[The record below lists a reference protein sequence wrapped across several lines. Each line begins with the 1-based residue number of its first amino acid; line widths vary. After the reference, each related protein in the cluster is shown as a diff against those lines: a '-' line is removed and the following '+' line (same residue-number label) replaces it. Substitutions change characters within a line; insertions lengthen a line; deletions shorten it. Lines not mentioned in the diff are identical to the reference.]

1 MLHKTSTRTTDWQW
15 SREIPFRQDALRTES
30 WHCRW
35 PDGTSRAYQVET
47 RVGKPFDVVGLKG
60 GDLDETRAYA
70 AFLARS
76 AKRLYA
82 AGVTQETVRA
92 CPACGG
98 DTVNATE
105 AFRIFE
111 IAYCRC
117 GFCGHGFVRTRPSQE
132 ELKELFSSSEEHSSA
147 YLDREAAEERLQAI
161 IAPKLDWVLDVYA
174 RTIGGKPA
182 SVVDVGAGG
191 GHFVAG
197 ASRAGIAAEGWELSV
212 PSRNFAKSVF
222 DLDLRGGDFETEG
235 DDADLITFWGL
246 LEYVPEPHTLL
257 KAARERLTVEKG
269 LLVVEVPRFDALGTI
284 VQACNP
290 SGVARHMDPTSHINC
305 FSDSSLMT
313 ALAQCGFE
321 PVAAWYF
328 GMDAYEM
335 LVQVALRSGHDDVLE
350 KCADMIPALQAGI
363 DAGLQCDD
371 LIVAARPTGNAP

>member
-1 MLHKTSTRTTDWQW
+1 MLTKISTHITDWQW
-15 SREIPFRQDALRTES
+15 SREIPFQQRATRVEAWRCQRS
-30 WHCRW
+30 
-35 PDGTSRAYQVET
+35 DGTSRIYQVET
-47 RVGKPFDVVGLKG
+47 RIGKPFDVIGLKG
-60 GDLDETRAYA
+60 GDLGETRAYA
-70 AFLARS
+70 AFLAAS

-82 AGVTQETVRA
+82 AAESQETVRA

-98 DTVNATE
+98 DIANAIE
-105 AFRIFE
+105 AFRIFDVP
-111 IAYCRC
+111 YCRC
-117 GFCGHGFVRTRPSQE
+117 ESCGHGFVRTRPSKDA
-132 ELKELFSSSEEHSSA
+132 LKELFSSSEEHSSA
-147 YLDREAAEERLQAI
+147 YLDREAAERRLHAI

-174 RTIGGKPA
+174 GAIGGKPA
-182 SVVDVGAGG
+182 SVIDVGAGG

-197 ASRAGIAAEGWELSV
+197 ASRAGIAAEGWELSA
-212 PSRNFAKSVF
+212 PSRGFAKSVF
-222 DLDLRGGDFETEG
+222 GLDLRGGDFTAEG
-235 DDADLITFWGL
+235 GGADLITFWGL
-246 LEYVPEPHTLL
+246 LEYVPEPHALL
-257 KAARERLTVEKG
+257 NAARKRLSAEEG
-269 LLVVEVPRFDALGTI
+269 LLIVEVPRFDALGTI

-335 LVQVALRSGHDDVLE
+335 LVQVALRSGHDEVLE

-371 LIVAARPTGNAP
+371 LIVAARPAGSGA